1 MDISKKVEQIPP
13 SGIREFFELV
23 IGMKDVISLGVGE
36 PDFVTPWNICESSIF
51 SIERGATSYTSN
63 KGLYEL
69 RSQISKHLKTRHNV
83 EYDPDTEVLITTG
96 VSEGMDLVLRSL
108 MNPGDKVLIPVPCY
122 VSYHPVTFLAGGT
135 PVFINTK
142 KTGFKLTP
150 SLVEKHISRGTK
162 AIILNYPANP
172 TGVSYSKKELQELS
186 KVFIKHDLIVISDE
200 IYDELTYDFSH
211 TPLCTLKGMKN
222 RTVYLNGFSKTFAMT
237 GWRVGYACGPK
248 KIIDAMTKIHQYTML
263 CSPIMG
269 QIGAIEAL
277 KNSSRYVQEMKRE
290 YKRRR
295 DFIVDRMNEIGLVCP
310 MPDGA
315 FYIFP
320 SIKNTGM
327 NCMEFAKKLLKK
339 ENVAVVPGTAFWPEG
354 KDYIRISYA
363 SKMPDLKEACL
374 RIERFI
380 KKNAR

>member
-1 MDISKKVEQIPP
+1 MQISKKVEQIPP

-36 PDFVTPWNICESSIF
+36 PDFVTPWNICESGIY
-51 SIERGATSYTSN
+51 SIEKGATSYTSN

-69 RSQISKHLKTRHNV
+69 RSQISKYLKARHSV
-83 EYDPDTEVLITTG
+83 EYDPDIEVLITTG

-108 MNPGDKVLIPVPCY
+108 LNPGDKVLIPMPYY
-122 VSYHPVTFLAGGT
+122 VSYYPVAFLAGGT
-135 PVFINTK
+135 PVIIDTK
-142 KTGFKLTP
+142 KTSFKLTP
-150 SLVEKHISRGTK
+150 SLVEKHISKGVK

-172 TGVSYSKKELQELS
+172 TGVSYSKKELQALS

-200 IYDELTYDFSH
+200 IYDELTYDFPH
-211 TPLCTLKGMKN
+211 TPLCALKGMKN

-237 GWRVGYACGPK
+237 GWRIGYACGPK

-277 KNSSRYVQEMKRE
+277 KGSNHYVQEMKRE

-295 DFIVDRMNEIGLVCP
+295 DFIVDRINEMGLVCP
-310 MPDGA
+310 VPDGA
-315 FYIFP
+315 FYIYP

-327 NCMEFAKKLLKK
+327 GSMEFAKRLLKK
-339 ENVAVVPGTAFWPEG
+339 EKVAVVPGTAFWPGG

-363 SKMPDLKEACL
+363 SKMSDLKEACL

-380 KKNAR
+380 KKNGR